1 MRKMTKFTEDLEKAS
16 MSAAKILRSDVTSD
30 NGDRAYREMRQE
42 ADFVAET
49 YHLLRSMNNKYQAE
63 DFFLEYIYPKKVK
76 MWNNERRLKPDLIY
90 EGKDGD
96 EVVEFKAL
104 WDGDIEGD
112 SSKIKS
118 ARKGIISKY
127 MTKLLAYRKLPNKIV
142 SLTLVFAYLG
152 PENMDNGQ
160 HFALNQFKDSIID
173 FIPDYGKLSKESKSE
188 LRVIVC

>member
-1 MRKMTKFTEDLEKAS
+1 MTKFTEDLEKAS

-30 NGDRAYREMRQE
+30 DGDRAYREMRQE

-104 WDGDIEGD
+104 WDGDIEGV
-112 SSKIKS
+112 SSKIIS

>member
-1 MRKMTKFTEDLEKAS
+1 MTKFTEDLEKAS

-30 NGDRAYREMRQE
+30 DGDRAYREMRQE

-152 PENMDNGQ
+152 PENVDNGQ
-160 HFALNQFKDSIID
+160 HFSLNSFKDSIID
-173 FIPDYGKLSKESKSE
+173 FIPDYGKFSKESKPE